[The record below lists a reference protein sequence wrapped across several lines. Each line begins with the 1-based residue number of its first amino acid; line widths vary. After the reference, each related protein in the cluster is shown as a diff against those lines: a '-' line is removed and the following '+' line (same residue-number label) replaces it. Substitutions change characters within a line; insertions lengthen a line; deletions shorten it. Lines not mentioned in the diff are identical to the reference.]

1 MMSFLA
7 PIISIALPWV
17 AGCTLLLILGW
28 PARRQGEPD
37 ARPAGRISL
46 VLGYGYFVGLL
57 VLTVWM
63 RLLSV
68 GIGGFGRWTIAAP
81 LVLLTV
87 AAMVFAFRR
96 FSLARAH
103 AVATAIL
110 RPAAPGWPRIAW
122 FLLLFWL
129 ALRLGTLAIEVGSR
143 PLYAWDAWAEWA
155 PKARVWYELG
165 RMAPFLP
172 GSDWLA
178 GASGAYFDPAP
189 GNPATISLLQ
199 AWGAIVLGRWDDSAL
214 GWPWLFMLIA
224 VALATYGMVREGGV
238 GMLGA
243 LIGAYLVA
251 SLPLTD
257 VHVAL
262 AGYAD
267 LMLCGAYTLS
277 ALALFRWAATRGM
290 RDAVIAVGLALACPA
305 IASSGIVWM
314 LTLASGAIVVLW
326 PRRGPKALLWAC
338 GALALAALAI
348 AGGPFSDLIPH
359 LDYVSPWRTLE
370 EAFLFADNWHLL
382 WYGAIVLAIVGGRK
396 LLRPRLAP
404 VTMVVMAA
412 IAWLLGATLFGGDV
426 APWFAEAR
434 VPARAGLIVAPLLV
448 FAGILL
454 WRELLARQAAP
465 ESDPVKDA
473 HPALAVDA

>member
-7 PIISIALPWV
+7 PIISIALPWI
-17 AGCTLLLILGW
+17 AGCALLLVLGW
-28 PARRQGEPD
+28 PARRPGD
-37 ARPAGRISL
+37 LGALPAGRISL

-57 VLTVWM
+57 LLTAWM

-68 GIGGFGRWTIAAP
+68 VIGGFGLWSIAAP
-81 LVLLTV
+81 LVLLAA
-87 AAMVFAFRR
+87 AAMAFAFRR
-96 FSLARAH
+96 RSLAKAA

-110 RPAAPGWPRIAW
+110 RPALPGWQRIVW
-122 FLLLFWL
+122 LLLLAWL
-129 ALRLGTLAIEVGSR
+129 ALRLGTLAIDVGSR
-143 PLYAWDAWAEWA
+143 PLYPWDAWAEWA

-165 RMAPFLP
+165 RMAPFVP
-172 GSDWLA
+172 SNAWLA
-178 GASGAYFDPAP
+178 GAPGAYFDPVP

-199 AWGAIVLGRWDDSAL
+199 TWGAIVLGRWDDSAL
-214 GWPWLFMLIA
+214 SWPWLFMLLA
-224 VALATYGMVREGGV
+224 LALATYGMLREGGV

-243 LIGAYLVA
+243 LIGASLVA
-251 SLPLTD
+251 SLPLID

-277 ALALFRWAATRGM
+277 ALALFRWAATKGM

-314 LTLASGAIVVLW
+314 LTLASGAIAVLW
-326 PRRGPKALLWAC
+326 PRRGTKALVWAG
-338 GALALAALAI
+338 GALALAVLAI
-348 AGGPFSDLIPH
+348 AGGPFSDLTPH
-359 LDYVSPWRTLE
+359 LDYVSPWRALG

-382 WYGAIVLAIVGGRK
+382 WYGAIVVAIVGGRK
-396 LLRPRLAP
+396 LLRPRIAP
-404 VTMVVMAA
+404 VTIVLMAA
-412 IAWLLGATLFGGDV
+412 IAWLLGATVFGGDV
-426 APWFAEAR
+426 GHGFAEAR

-454 WRELLARQAAP
+454 WRDLLVRQAAP
-465 ESDPVKDA
+465 ESEPVKDA
-473 HPALAVDA
+473 NPALAVDA

>member
-17 AGCTLLLILGW
+17 AGCALLLILGW
-28 PARRQGEPD
+28 PGRRQGD
-37 ARPAGRISL
+37 LVTRAAGRISL
-46 VLGYGYFVGLL
+46 VLGYGYFIGLL
-57 VLTVWM
+57 LLTGWM

-68 GIGGFGRWTIAAP
+68 GIGGFGRWTIVAP
-81 LVLLTV
+81 LVLL
-87 AAMVFAFRR
+87 AAAAIVFAFRR

-110 RPAAPGWPRIAW
+110 RPAVPGWQRLVW
-122 FLLLFWL
+122 LLLLSWL

-155 PKARVWYELG
+155 PKARVWFELG
-165 RMAPFLP
+165 RMAPFVP
-172 GSDWLA
+172 GSAWLA
-178 GASGAYFDPAP
+178 GAPGAYFDPAP

-199 AWGAIVLGRWDDSAL
+199 AWSAIVLGRWDDSAL
-214 GWPWLFMLIA
+214 DWPWLFMLIA
-224 VALATYGMVREGGV
+224 LALATYGMLREGGV

-305 IASSGIVWM
+305 IASSGVVWM

-326 PRRGPKALLWAC
+326 PRRGPKALVWAC
-338 GALALAALAI
+338 GGLALAVLAI
-348 AGGPFSDLIPH
+348 AGGPFSDLTPR
-359 LDYVSPWRTLE
+359 LDYVSPWRALE
-370 EAFLFADNWHLL
+370 ETLLFADNWHLL

-404 VTMVVMAA
+404 VTMVLMAA
-412 IAWLLGATLFGGDV
+412 IAWLLGATMFSGGV
-426 APWFAEAR
+426 GHWFAEAR
-434 VPARAGLIVAPLLV
+434 LPARAGLIVAPLLV
-448 FAGILL
+448 FAGMLL
-454 WRELLARQAAP
+454 WRELLARQAAT
-465 ESDPVKDA
+465 ESEPVKDA